1 MSAARKELQ
10 QVLCRYVTDTLIYID
25 TVRGFYEDVSKWGL
39 RRETEL
45 NMMIDIKERVDI
57 INLNIDH
64 VSKSDRRAKLQE
76 ELDAVLKDTL
86 VGLAKLEYFLD
97 AVEKLAVTSLH
108 VFTENQ
114 ALCLPKGITLDCVQV
129 VITAARLICPLLLEF
144 KRDAQVFFL
153 PRLQNVEV
161 LSYEL
166 DKYIRTTQKI
176 CETLGKSD
184 FHLKMTTETVVNFD
198 VDLSRDD
205 MRRML
210 DHINQLDEIRMNK
223 HFRMVFLFQEE
234 SFCDFISDFSKRQD
248 RMLEFLNDLEE
259 GAIQLDRMNMGAK
272 VSSVVG
278 SSVGA
283 VGGVLSIVG
292 LALIPVTAGVSL
304 ALTMTGIG
312 MGITSGVNSAVT
324 TFTEIGV
331 NATQQNKAREVFQ
344 KFMEDVQ
351 SLQECLDKVT
361 SQADTKMEESIITVA
376 LGVSKGLGKVGVI
389 AKGIDALVDAA
400 SATKLLKNEELIAGV
415 AKGPLAL
422 SKSARAGFIAL
433 NALFLGMDIF
443 FICKDSISLAKGNE
457 TECSQWIRARATL
470 WSSEMDSW
478 KGIHDSL
485 CEGRE
490 TSEKKKALL
499 ETPFYPEM
507 DVKKQREVEMEFS
520 PDKMEEKLK

>member
-1 MSAARKELQ
+1 
-10 QVLCRYVTDTLIYID
+10 
-25 TVRGFYEDVSKWGL
+25 
-39 RRETEL
+39 
-45 NMMIDIKERVDI
+45 MMIDIKERADI
-57 INLNIDH
+57 IDLNIDH

-153 PRLQNVEV
+153 PRFQNVEV

-166 DKYIRTTQKI
+166 DKYIRTTQNI

-184 FHLKMTTETVVNFD
+184 FHLKMTMETVVNFD

-272 VSSVVG
+272 ISSVVG

-324 TFTEIGV
+324 TVTEIGV

-351 SLQECLDKVT
+351 SLQECLDKVI

-376 LGVSKGLGKVGVI
+376 LGVSKGLSQVGVI

-400 SATKLLKNEELIAGV
+400 STTKLLKTEELIAGVGKVVAQEGKSLRNVPRVAADIPDIGQAV

-422 SKSARAGFIAL
+422 SKSARAGLIAV

-490 TSEKKKALL
+490 MSEKKKTLL
-499 ETPFYPEM
+499 ETPFYP
-507 DVKKQREVEMEFS
+507 
-520 PDKMEEKLK
+520 